1 MLLLVPPLGSPAL
14 ALPRRRS
21 LACLI
26 AALLQGATA
35 TLGIYVDSGSVY
47 ESPANTGVQKFCI
60 FVQQGCLEPPLLVAF
75 SLQGSGTA
83 SKPGNSLP

>member
-1 MLLLVPPLGSPAL
+1 LCYCRCRHWAAPAL

-21 LACLI
+21 LARFF

-47 ESPANTGVQKFCI
+47 ESPANTGAQTFCAS
-60 FVQQGCLEPPLLVAF
+60 VQQGSTEPPPLVGR
-75 SLQGSGTA
+75 LR
-83 SKPGNSLP
+83 